1 MKVFWVNGKMSDI
14 LGVLEEQEEILNIN
28 KPSFW

>member
-1 MKVFWVNGKMSDI
+1 MKVFWVNGKMGDI